1 MAARMRETTLTRAK
15 KMAMAMSTV
24 SSTGASMARANILE
38 TDVPMT
44 AEVTWS
50 EWWVVS
56 SEW

>member
-1 MAARMRETTLTRAK
+1 MRETTLTRAK